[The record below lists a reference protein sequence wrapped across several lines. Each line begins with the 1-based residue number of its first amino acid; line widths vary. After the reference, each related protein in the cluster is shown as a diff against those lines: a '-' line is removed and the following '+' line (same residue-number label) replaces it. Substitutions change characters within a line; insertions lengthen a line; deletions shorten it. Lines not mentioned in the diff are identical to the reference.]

1 MNFSSQ
7 LRGIRIICNQWS
19 LPEWLYVRLLPLLLF
34 FFVGRHWI
42 GKSNQ
47 SLGAEIGLA
56 VARKNHKFITRNGY
70 LFSLNE
76 ERSHGK
82 ASWEAKR
89 AHSLERRLF
98 VQSDKIVVTTES
110 MKEKIIE
117 LYHTDPHKI
126 VVIPNYVDIDLF
138 TPLSVAKKRKFT
150 IGFVGRLVKNKNP
163 EALLQAIQG
172 LDIRLVMVG
181 GGQLAKQLEELA
193 KAQGSELQIMGI
205 LPNNQIPAIL
215 NQCDLFVLPSLY
227 EGHPKSL
234 LEAMACGLAVIA
246 TDVPGNRELIR
257 HEVDGILCGTSRS
270 ELRQAILMLNEN
282 ATLRRRLGQNAR
294 RRVVEEF
301 SLDRIA
307 KMEMD
312 LLREMSAS

>member
-1 MNFSSQ
+1 
-7 LRGIRIICNQWS
+7 
-19 LPEWLYVRLLPLLLF
+19 
-34 FFVGRHWI
+34 
-42 GKSNQ
+42 
-47 SLGAEIGLA
+47 
-56 VARKNHKFITRNGY
+56 
-70 LFSLNE
+70 
-76 ERSHGK
+76 
-82 ASWEAKR
+82 
-89 AHSLERRLF
+89 
-98 VQSDKIVVTTES
+98 
-110 MKEKIIE
+110 
-117 LYHTDPHKI
+117 
-126 VVIPNYVDIDLF
+126 
-138 TPLSVAKKRKFT
+138 
-150 IGFVGRLVKNKNP
+150 
-163 EALLQAIQG
+163 LQAIQG